1 MKRIVM
7 LFVVLCFIG
16 LQAGIAQMKSVT
28 GTVTS
33 ADDGLGMPGVSVV
46 VKGTTTGT
54 STDIDGRFSI
64 MASSTDVIVFSFVG
78 MKQQEITV
86 GDQTVINVVMQSETV
101 GMEEVVVVAYGTQ
114 KKRDLTSSVANVKA
128 EDLDKM
134 SVVSF
139 ENAISGQTAGVQV
152 STGSRAGEANTIRIR
167 GTSSVSASSQPLYVI
182 DGVPQGDY
190 IMGYTGNN
198 TQISPLSSMNPAD
211 IESVQVL
218 KDASASALYG
228 SRASNGVVL
237 ITTKTGRK
245 GATKISVDYS
255 LGFQRETDF
264 MDVLNGSEFTEL
276 FNEAYFNTFG
286 VEKILGEPEDAIN
299 TDWLDAATRT
309 GVVSNFNVSASGGN
323 EKTTFYAGFSHQ
335 DEEGYTK
342 GNNFK
347 RITIRTNLE
356 HLISEY
362 VKFGINLSLS
372 KTVNDRSS
380 NNNSVSSVSTSGVLQ
395 YPNIPIFGD
404 GSDLFGEEGTFY
416 LGNGINPFNN
426 IAYNLLNEIDQ
437 NIHEAVTVRPTVNGF
452 AEIKILD
459 DLKFKTDL
467 SYDYVDLYEKIFFGV
482 NSGDGGGSNGV
493 SQALTF
499 KRDNIVT
506 TSVLT
511 YSKVFK
517 EDHNFDALLG
527 YSYEQTTRN
536 EANVTGQDFPD
547 NSLYTINSAAEISGG
562 GSSITKYS
570 LESYFSRFR
579 YNYQQKY
586 LFEFSIRRD
595 GSSRFGK
602 DERYAVFPA
611 FSAGWIASDEDFM
624 EKYEWLSLAKLRL
637 SYGITGNAE
646 FLSSTT
652 NPNATGANFPSRGLY
667 GTGANYNG
675 NPGLSPTQLQ
685 NPGLKWE
692 QTRQFDIGLNL
703 GFLDDRIAFEVDYYI
718 KKTKDLLLSVRLPS
732 TSGYTEFA
740 DNVGKLEN
748 KGFEFGLNTRNLVGD
763 FKWSTSFN
771 LSFNRNEITDL
782 EGQIVS
788 NGISQARE
796 GEPIG
801 VFYTVPF
808 AGVDPDTGEALFY
821 DLDGNKTTTYSD
833 EFRRVVGDPNPDYTG
848 GITNNF
854 SYKGIDLS
862 VLIQFVQGNDIYW
875 DAGRFAGNS
884 QSLQFNNVKSQLG
897 RWQKPGDITNIPKAE
912 LFNGPNRSHSSRFIQ
927 DGSFVRIKN
936 ITLGYTLPK
945 KVAKQMYLNS
955 VRVYVTAQNWFTFT
969 DYDGHDPEVSS
980 NGTVNVGQ
988 GRDFFQAPPS
998 KRFVFGVKID
1008 L

>member
-637 SYGITGNAE
+637 SYGITGNAV
-646 FLSSTT
+646 
-652 NPNATGANFPSRGLY
+652 P
-667 GTGANYNG
+667 
-675 NPGLSPTQLQ
+675 PTLMPQ
-685 NPGLKWE
+685 
-692 QTRQFDIGLNL
+692 
-703 GFLDDRIAFEVDYYI
+703 
-718 KKTKDLLLSVRLPS
+718 
-732 TSGYTEFA
+732 
-740 DNVGKLEN
+740 
-748 KGFEFGLNTRNLVGD
+748 
-763 FKWSTSFN
+763 
-771 LSFNRNEITDL
+771 
-782 EGQIVS
+782 
-788 NGISQARE
+788 
-796 GEPIG
+796 EPI
-801 VFYTVPF
+801 FP
-808 AGVDPDTGEALFY
+808 
-821 DLDGNKTTTYSD
+821 
-833 EFRRVVGDPNPDYTG
+833 
-848 GITNNF
+848 
-854 SYKGIDLS
+854 
-862 VLIQFVQGNDIYW
+862 
-875 DAGRFAGNS
+875 
-884 QSLQFNNVKSQLG
+884 
-897 RWQKPGDITNIPKAE
+897 PGDYMVPEPIITEIPVC
-912 LFNGPNRSHSSRFIQ
+912 L
-927 DGSFVRIKN
+927 
-936 ITLGYTLPK
+936 
-945 KVAKQMYLNS
+945 
-955 VRVYVTAQNWFTFT
+955 
-969 DYDGHDPEVSS
+969 
-980 NGTVNVGQ
+980 
-988 GRDFFQAPPS
+988 PPS
-998 KRFVFGVKID
+998 FKI
-1008 L
+1008 LA